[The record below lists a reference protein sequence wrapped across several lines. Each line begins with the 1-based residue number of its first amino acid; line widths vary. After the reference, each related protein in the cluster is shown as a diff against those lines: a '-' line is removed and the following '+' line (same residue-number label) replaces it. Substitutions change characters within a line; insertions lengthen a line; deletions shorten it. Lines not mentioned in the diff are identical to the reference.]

1 MESQAPV
8 PPRDRL
14 DRLDLPALDAKW
26 QRTWAER
33 ETYRTDMDGSRPFYC
48 LMMFPYPSAEK
59 LHIGNAYAFT
69 GADIYGRYR
78 RQKGDDVFEPLG
90 FDAFGIHSENY
101 ALKVGEHPATLTAR
115 NVEYFREQQ
124 LKKLGLGVDWS
135 HEIDTTSPDFYRW
148 TQWVFLQ
155 LFKAGLAE
163 HREGPVNWCPSCLTV
178 LADEQVVSGACER
191 CGTTVE
197 TRYLKQWFIKTTRY
211 AQEMLDALDGLDWS
225 ERTKIAQRNWIGRS
239 EGALIDFR
247 LNGCAR
253 PQVTVFTTRP
263 DTLFGATFLVIGA
276 DHPQLGEFVRGDRR
290 AAVEEWRAALPP
302 ADAEPRLLGR
312 ASTSVRSP
320 CTRSPARGSRCGPRP
335 TSWAATARGRS
346 WRCPGT
352 TSGTGSLPAPTVCPS
367 SR

>member
-1 MESQAPV
+1 MESQV
-8 PPRDRL
+8 PLPSGDRPE
-14 DRLDLPALDAKW
+14 RLDLPALDAKW
-26 QRTWAER
+26 QRIWAER
-33 ETYRTDMDGSRPFYC
+33 GTYRTDMHGPRPFYC

-115 NVEYFREQQ
+115 NVEYFREKQ
-124 LKKLGLGVDWS
+124 LKRLGLGVDWS
-135 HEIDTTSPDFYRW
+135 HEIDTTSPDYYRW

-178 LADEQVVSGACER
+178 LADEQVLSGACER
-191 CGTTVE
+191 CGTVVE
-197 TRYLKQWFIKTTRY
+197 TRFLKQWFIKTTRY
-211 AQEMLDALDGLDWS
+211 AQEMLDALDDLDWS

-253 PQVTVFTTRP
+253 DQE
-263 DTLFGATFLVIGA
+263 I
-276 DHPQLGEFVRGDRR
+276 
-290 AAVEEWRAALPP
+290 
-302 ADAEPRLLGR
+302 GR
-312 ASTSVRSP
+312 AS
-320 CTRSPARGSRCGPRP
+320 C
-335 TSWAATARGRS
+335 RGR
-346 WRCPGT
+346 
-352 TSGTGSLPAPTVCPS
+352 V
-367 SR
+367 